1 MSHRSNQELRKRF
14 LNGNFKVCSSDKLL
28 VLKIMRELA
37 VEVLTLIRQW
47 KPVSQLMTGYPANS
61 VVVNSMK
68 LPLLG
73 IFQSVNKNIKLI

>member
-1 MSHRSNQELRKRF
+1 MSLALRRRF
-14 LNGNFKVCSSDKLL
+14 LNGNYRVCSSDKLS

-47 KPVSQLMTGYPANS
+47 KPVSQLMIGYLANS
-61 VVVNSMK
+61 VVENSMK

-73 IFQSVNKNIKLI
+73 IFQSVNKNIKPI

>member
-1 MSHRSNQELRKRF
+1 MSLAHRRRF
-14 LNGNFKVCSSDKLL
+14 LNGNYRVCSSDKLS

-47 KPVSQLMTGYPANS
+47 KPVSQLMIGYLANS
-61 VVVNSMK
+61 VVENSMK

-73 IFQSVNKNIKLI
+73 IFQSVNKNIKPI